1 MVADC
6 DNGNMRAGSY
16 SFLRNLILIGLSLH
30 TAAIHA
36 APDKLEPDLKGWKST
51 VQPFLAEHC
60 FSCHGSEKEKG
71 GLNLEKSNGNILDL
85 TEAGIWHET
94 VGVLN
99 AGEMPPKKQPRPPAE
114 ELIKVVEWING
125 ELEKAEQLSRVTGP
139 GISLRRL
146 TNQEYRNTVRDLVK
160 HPFDPSLRFLEDTQQ
175 HGFDN
180 LVDNLSLSTMHL
192 QQYLHAAERIS
203 EKILDVP
210 VKPPSKQHWLIEPI
224 LATPESLLIPAG
236 NGA

>member
-1 MVADC
+1 M
-6 DNGNMRAGSY
+6 
-16 SFLRNLILIGLSLH
+16 
-30 TAAIHA
+30 
-36 APDKLEPDLKGWKST
+36 
-51 VQPFLAEHC
+51 
-60 FSCHGSEKEKG
+60 
-71 GLNLEKSNGNILDL
+71 
-85 TEAGIWHET
+85 
-94 VGVLN
+94 
-99 AGEMPPKKQPRPPAE
+99 
-114 ELIKVVEWING
+114 
-125 ELEKAEQLSRVTGP
+125 EQLSRVTGP

-160 HPFDPSLRFLEDTQQ
+160 HPFDPSLPFFEDTQQ

-236 NGA
+236 NGAWHDGLR